1 MNTAVLV
8 TTGWLAAHLDD
19 PSVRI
24 AEVKLEPDDGNYD
37 SGHIPGAMPWYW
49 KDVFWDDT
57 TREFTSPRQVAE
69 RLSGYG
75 VSESTTLVL
84 YSSRVQFAVYGYWA
98 LTVMSGHPDTRV
110 LDGGRT
116 KWLAERLPLSTEVP
130 RVTAVPYQPRAGAR
144 DDSSRLRRDDVLAR
158 LGTPSTVLVDGR
170 SQEEYLGERVKP
182 APGPD
187 HGAERH
193 GRIPGAV
200 HVPSLSLLNDDR
212 TFKSPAEI
220 EQIFRSVGAAPDQ
233 ASEVITYCRLGHR
246 ASMAWFAMT
255 HLLGWNHV
263 RVYDGSWTEWGSCVG
278 LPVQREVP
286 ATPGG

>member
-1 MNTAVLV
+1 MHTPVLV
-8 TTGWLAAHLDD
+8 STDWLAARLDD

-24 AEVKLEPDDGNYD
+24 AEVKLEPDDADYAR
-37 SGHIPGAMPWYW
+37 GHVPGAMAWYW

-57 TREFTSPRQVAE
+57 SREFVAPRQVAE
-69 RLSGYG
+69 RMSEYG
-75 VSESTTLVL
+75 ISDSTTVVL

-116 KWLAERLPLSTEVP
+116 KWLMEGRPLSTAVP
-130 RVTAVPYQPRAGAR
+130 AVTAVAYRATTSGR
-144 DDSSRLRRDDVLAR
+144 DDSTRVRRDEVLAR
-158 LGTPSTVLVDGR
+158 LGVPGTVLVDGR
-170 SQEEYLGERVKP
+170 SREEYLGLRVKP

-187 HGAERH
+187 YGAERYGH
-193 GRIPGAV
+193 IPGAV

-212 TFKSPAEI
+212 TFKSAAEL
-220 EQIFRSVGAAPDQ
+220 ERIFRAAGAAPDQ

-246 ASMAWFAMT
+246 ASMAWFAMVR
-255 HLLGWNHV
+255 LLGWGHV

-278 LPVQREVP
+278 LPVSRDVWSAP
-286 ATPGG
+286 